1 MISNCFCFSISEA
14 VLEMVIKLAD
24 GGAELLTVGVT
35 VGVDAVVA
43 TDGAV
48 DVPDDVG
55 AGVVAP
61 ATR

>member
-1 MISNCFCFSISEA
+1 
-14 VLEMVIKLAD
+14 MVIKLAD